1 MQSRSRIAAALFSG
15 ALLVAIA
22 PGPAQA
28 ATNTYVAL
36 GDSYSSGTGTRTYIN
51 DGTSCQRS
59 VYAYPSLI
67 AVSKGYSL
75 NFRACSG
82 ATVDDVLNLQLGAVV
97 TGTAYVSITVG
108 GNDAGFAAVLTE
120 CALPA
125 WASNCNAAI
134 DRARSIINNQLP
146 SRLLTLYVAVRAKS
160 SRVVAAGYPLI
171 FNGEDCNLFTWFSPT
186 EEARLN
192 ATATLLNGKIK
203 SAAAAAGVAYVDPT
217 TAFDNHAVCDSPE
230 WINGLSSPTSESF
243 HPNRAGHSAGYAPL
257 VGSALSGSTLPV
269 APLSTEQAAV
279 SSKRLAVQQRA
290 YAAQDRTIR
299 PKVFKIPNLQS
310 REIKA
315 AAARAG
321 VNLDSRASIDATDAK
336 YAARQAKSFREGR

>member
-1 MQSRSRIAAALFSG
+1 MHGWFRFAAALFAS
-15 ALLVAIA
+15 AFLVALA

-28 ATNTYVAL
+28 AATTYVAL

-120 CALPA
+120 CAKPA

-134 DRARSIINNQLP
+134 DRAQSIINQLP
-146 SRLLTLYVAVRAKS
+146 GRLRTLYAAVRAKS
-160 SRVVAAGYPLI
+160 PKVVAAGYPLI
-171 FNGEDCNLFTWFSPT
+171 FNGEDCNLLTWFSPT

-192 ATATLLNGKIK
+192 ATATLLNEKVK
-203 SAAAAAGVAYVDPT
+203 AAALAEGVAYVDPT
-217 TAFDNHAVCDSPE
+217 TTFDNHAVCDSPE

-243 HPNRAGHSAGYAPL
+243 HPNRAGHASGYSLL
-257 VGSALSGSTLPV
+257 VASALSQSTLPV
-269 APLSTEQAAV
+269 APLSTQQAAV
-279 SSKRLAVQQRA
+279 QSQRLAAQQRA
-290 YAAQDRTIR
+290 YATQDRTIR
-299 PKVFKIPNLQS
+299 PKTFKIPNLQS

-315 AAARAG
+315 AAVRAG
-321 VNLDSRASIDATDAK
+321 VNLESRASIDAADAR
-336 YAARQAKSFREGR
+336 YAAKQAGSY